1 MLSHK
6 TSFEQLL
13 LLICSFCSEAL
24 GGRWGARE
32 QKDYWSLLLRQ
43 KKCNCFG
50 QKKKKKDQLWRWTSS
65 AVLGLNTLSRWV
77 SGRFNGWEFKG
88 ERRVTE
94 WVTESLI
101 WRVERPALSDW
112 LWWSSPASVG
122 HCLPCSVH
130 WVALTP
136 AEERQRREDG
146 GERAEKTKWISF

>member
-24 GGRWGARE
+24 GGDEELENRRTTGRCCSGRKNVIVLA
-32 QKDYWSLLLRQ
+32 K
-43 KKCNCFG
+43 
-50 QKKKKKDQLWRWTSS
+50 KKKKKDQLWRWTSS
-65 AVLGLNTLSRWV
+65 TVLGLNTLSRWV